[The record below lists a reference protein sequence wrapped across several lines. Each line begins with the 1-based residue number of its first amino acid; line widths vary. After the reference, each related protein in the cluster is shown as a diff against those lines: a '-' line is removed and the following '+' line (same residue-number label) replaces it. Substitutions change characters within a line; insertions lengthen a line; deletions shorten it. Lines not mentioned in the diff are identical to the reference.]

1 MEVFIGIMLLLA
13 IIAVIFVQRI
23 ISVNRELGEKRAKE
37 ILENMRNSEPRT
49 IPEPN
54 KQDFGRCAN
63 AVGHFGFDVSNPIRI
78 SSIYDA
84 CFNKYIN
91 GMYIGRERIS
101 GYIVVSK
108 CWCSLFGEKPIYRV
122 GIRKSDKKS
131 FSTLYFI
138 EDGITKPQY
147 YPDGILDG
155 SDLYFQDVVESGGH
169 VSFKDSYLQNR
180 MLLKKESSQKAIP
193 ILKEKVYIFPFPKKK
208 DDEDSSQFASRVE
221 DQRIRK
227 MLSDDYWKFV
237 NLHKKIAPGLSE
249 IAKET
254 NEEFAQKWE
263 KITGIKRNEGE
274 SAWKYMM
281 RVKPYK
287 DKILA
292 LQRKQQAIMDKHK
305 RAPLSKSEYEA
316 DEILK
321 NYNGEK

>member
-1 MEVFIGIMLLLA
+1 MEVFIGVMLLLA
-13 IIAVIFVQRI
+13 IIAIIIIQRI
-23 ISVNRELGEKRAKE
+23 ISVNRELGEKRARE
-37 ILENMRNSEPRT
+37 ILENMKNRESRT
-49 IPEPN
+49 ITTPN

-78 SSIYDA
+78 SGIYDA
-84 CFNKYIN
+84 CFGKYLYS
-91 GMYIGRERIS
+91 MYIDGEGIS

-108 CWCSLFGEKPIYRV
+108 CWCSLFGEKPVYRV

-131 FSTLYFI
+131 FFTLYFI

-147 YPDGILDG
+147 YPNGILDG
-155 SDLYFQDVVESGGH
+155 NDLYFQDVIKNGGH
-169 VSFKDSYLQNR
+169 VFFKDSYLQNR
-180 MLLKKESSQKAIP
+180 LLLNKEGLQRAMP
-193 ILKEKVYIFPFPKKK
+193 ILKEKVYTFPLLKKR
-208 DDEDSSQFASRVE
+208 DGEDASQFASRVQ
-221 DQRIRK
+221 DQMTRK

-292 LQRKQQAIMDKHK
+292 LQRKQQAIMDKQK
-305 RAPLSKSEYEA
+305 RATLSKSEYEA
-316 DEILK
+316 DEIVK
-321 NYNGEK
+321 NYNGGN

>member
-13 IIAVIFVQRI
+13 IVAVIIVQRI
-23 ISVNRELGEKRAKE
+23 ISVNRELSDKKAKE
-37 ILENMRNSEPRT
+37 IIENIKNSESHT
-49 IPEPN
+49 ISVPN
-54 KQDFGRCAN
+54 NQDFGRCAN
-63 AVGHFGFDVSNPIRI
+63 SVGRFGFDVSNPIRI

-84 CFNKYIN
+84 CFGKYLY
-91 GMYIGRERIS
+91 GMYIDGEGIS

-108 CWCSLFGEKPIYRV
+108 CLCSLFGNKPIYRV
-122 GIRKSDKKS
+122 GVRKGDKKS
-131 FSTLYFI
+131 FVTLFFI

-147 YPDGILDG
+147 YPDGILD
-155 SDLYFQDVVESGGH
+155 STDLYFQDVVKNGGH
-169 VSFKDSYLQNR
+169 VSFKDSYFQNG
-180 MLLKKESSQKAIP
+180 MLLKKECSQKAKP
-193 ILKEKVYIFPFPKKK
+193 ILKEKVYTFPLLKKK
-208 DDEDSSQFASRVE
+208 DDEDACQFASRVQ

-227 MLSDDYWKFV
+227 ILSDDYWKFV

-254 NEEFAQKWE
+254 NEVFAQKWE

-281 RVKPYK
+281 RVKSYK

-292 LQRKQQAIMDKHK
+292 LQRKQQAIADKYK
-305 RAPLSKSEYEA
+305 RAPLPKSEYEA

-321 NYNGEK
+321 NYNGES

>member
-1 MEVFIGIMLLLA
+1 MEVFIGIMLLLV
-13 IIAVIFVQRI
+13 IIAVIFIQRI
-23 ISVNRELGEKRAKE
+23 ISVNRELRDKKAKE
-37 ILENMRNSEPRT
+37 MLEHIKNSEPHS
-49 IPEPN
+49 IPAPN
-54 KQDFGRCAN
+54 KQDFGRCTN
-63 AVGHFGFDVSNPIRI
+63 SVGRFGFDVSNPIRI

-84 CFNKYIN
+84 CFGKYLY
-91 GMYIGRERIS
+91 GMYIDREGIS

-108 CWCSLFGEKPIYRV
+108 CLCSLFGDKPIYRV
-122 GIRKSDKKS
+122 GVRKGDKKS
-131 FSTLYFI
+131 FITLFFI

-147 YPDGILDG
+147 YPDGILD
-155 SDLYFQDVVESGGH
+155 STDLYFQDVVKNGGH
-169 VSFKDSYLQNR
+169 VFFKDSYLQNR
-180 MLLKKESSQKAIP
+180 MLLEKESSQKAIP
-193 ILKEKVYIFPFPKKK
+193 ILKEKVYAFPLLKKK
-208 DDEDSSQFASRVE
+208 DGEDASQFASRVQ

-237 NLHKKIAPGLSE
+237 NLHKKISSGLSE

-292 LQRKQQAIMDKHK
+292 LQRKQQELEQKLKAAK
-305 RAPLSKSEYEA
+305 SKSEYEA

-321 NYNGEK
+321 NYKGEK